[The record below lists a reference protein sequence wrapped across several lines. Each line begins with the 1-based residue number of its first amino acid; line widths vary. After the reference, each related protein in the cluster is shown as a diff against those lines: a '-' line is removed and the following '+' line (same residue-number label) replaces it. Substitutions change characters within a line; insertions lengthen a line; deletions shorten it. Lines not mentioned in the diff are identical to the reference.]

1 MGNKLKTI
9 VTLSGL
15 ATASMHILNR
25 INYSIY
31 TSKNYLKYPD
41 NNYYEW
47 RFGKIRYIKKGNG
60 SPLLFLHDLT
70 AGSSVYEFHKIIENL
85 SINHEVYAIDL
96 LGYGLSD
103 KPCITYTN
111 YLYVQLIIDFIK
123 NVIGKKT
130 SLVATGDSA
139 QIAVMACHNDPEAI
153 YKMIFINPQSL
164 YESNQ
169 IPSEQTKFLKL
180 LLEIPV
186 LGTFIYNLL
195 TNKSSIERIFQ
206 QNYFYNTANIRQQ
219 DIESYLEAAHF
230 PNHSS
235 KYAFANYISK
245 YMNTNIVHALKEIN
259 HSIYIIGGKE
269 ENDIDTTIENYTY
282 YNNSIET
289 VYIPCAKHLP
299 HLELPEEVSSY
310 IQVFLV

>member
-1 MGNKLKTI
+1 MSNKLKTI
-9 VTLSGL
+9 ITLSGL
-15 ATASMHILNR
+15 ATATMHILNR
-25 INYSIY
+25 INYSMH
-31 TSKNYLKYPD
+31 TSKGYLKYSK

-60 SPLLFLHDLT
+60 SPLLLLHDLS
-70 AGSSVYEFHKIIENL
+70 AGSSIYEFHKIIENL
-85 SINHEVYAIDL
+85 SLTHEVYAVDL

-103 KPCITYTN
+103 KPYITYTN

-123 NVIGKKT
+123 NVICKKT
-130 SLVATGDSA
+130 SLIAVGDSA
-139 QIAVMACHNDPEAI
+139 QTAVMACHNDPEAI
-153 YKMIFINPQSL
+153 YKLIFINPQSL

-180 LLEIPV
+180 LIEIPI

-195 TNKSSIERIFQ
+195 TNKSSIEHAFR
-206 QNYFYNTANIRQQ
+206 QNYFYNSVNIKEQY
-219 DIESYLEAAHF
+219 ILSYLEASHF

-269 ENDIDTTIENYTY
+269 EKDIDTTIENYTY
-282 YNNSIET
+282 YNNSIES
-289 VYIPCAKHLP
+289 VYIPYAKHLP
-299 HLELPEEVSSY
+299 HLEVSEEVSNY